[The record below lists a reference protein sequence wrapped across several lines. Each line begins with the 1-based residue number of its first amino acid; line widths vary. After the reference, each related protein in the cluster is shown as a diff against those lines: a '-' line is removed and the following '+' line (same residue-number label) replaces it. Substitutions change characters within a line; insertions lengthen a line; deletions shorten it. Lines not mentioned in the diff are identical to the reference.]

1 MNAKAVDFAYYTVS
15 DIETSVSFYQETL
28 GLELEIL
35 DEESGWAEFASPPT
49 TLALGEANPHM
60 PISPGEGGVGLALA
74 VDDVKAAVDELR
86 EEEVTVLMDT
96 VDSGVCDMA
105 MVGDPD
111 GNPIMLH
118 RRHDG
123 THGRKNPFP

>member
-1 MNAKAVDFAYYTVS
+1 MS
-15 DIETSVSFYQETL
+15 DIEISVSFYKETL
-28 GLELEIL
+28 GLELESL
-35 DEESGWAEFASPPT
+35 DEESGWAEFAAPPT
-49 TLALGEANPHM
+49 TLALGEANPHV
-60 PISPGEGGVGLALA
+60 PISPGEGGVGIALA
-74 VDDVKAAVDELR
+74 VDDVEGAIDELR
-86 EEEVTVLMDT
+86 EEGMTVLMDA

-111 GNPIMLH
+111 ENPIMIH